1 MLITELGEEKILRY
15 QIRCGDAMTFQ
26 GREADIVFISMVS
39 DVETV
44 RALSGEMYEQRF
56 NVAVSRAKDRLY
68 LFRSFRREDLRESD
82 LRAKLLDH
90 YGSFASRSRGRCRCG
105 PISSELSLID

>member
-1 MLITELGEEKILRY
+1 MKRTIGVVSLLGNDQPRFIFELLVAEIGEEKIVRH

-39 DVETV
+39 DTATV

-56 NVAVSRAKDRLY
+56 NVAASRAKDRLY
-68 LFRSFRREDLRESD
+68 LYPQFP
-82 LRAKLLDH
+82 
-90 YGSFASRSRGRCRCG
+90 SRGFA
-105 PISSELSLID
+105 